1 MLIDQRLG
9 EDFTQY
15 QLDPRTPVAT
25 HVEASSSGKEVIV
38 CRHDR
43 RVFVLRLEAAA
54 ALSVSR
60 GHCDV
65 VEFAVFRSS
74 TGQLYF
80 PPPSLPFLLHC
91 TLNFAF
97 VHDRNDCQHVLWR
110 R

>member
-15 QLDPRTPVAT
+15 QLDPRSPPAT
-25 HVEASSSGKEVIV
+25 HVEASASGKELVV
-38 CRHDR
+38 CRADR
-43 RVFVLRLEAAA
+43 RVLVLRLDAAA

-74 TGQLYF
+74 TGQL
-80 PPPSLPFLLHC
+80 
-91 TLNFAF
+91 
-97 VHDRNDCQHVLWR
+97 
-110 R
+110 